1 MYTKIYDDTIIT
13 KYVKYLLS
21 KFNIPIV
28 PFFSPSET
36 SKKMFTKKGGL
47 YIYNSTLY
55 RCDKSGSYET
65 VGDTVGGVRAFTEIC
80 PFVYG
85 AKYDN
90 LTTTRIGDS
99 GAYTPMDHYW
109 LGEYI
114 RTFNAYYNMN
124 LMPFY
129 NCFNGV
135 FVDDVNFT
143 FTFDSEKKKLVPIV
157 EKSSADGYKVCSVP
171 IKFGKEYSIYV
182 DSDTGFEVLPCF
194 YGRNG
199 YLSDRSKMLWQYS
212 SINSGVNSPWIKYY
226 SKFSKPEIIPA
237 IEWKTGTDTSAS
249 NIQESADDCS
259 QYERILRLL
268 IKVPTTNNSSIVVL
282 EGNYS
287 NIVNRSV
294 EGTYSKYNLGTN
306 TNSQSIERYDIIGPL
321 KFNWINDGET
331 YAFTDTLPQYLLL
344 SVISQADT
352 IDENIARVQEYI
364 TSVAHRDYF
373 NKVFKGLYT
382 KGIWNDSMRNYIV
395 SLIMNEDIGSTKVP
409 NIRADVCGYVD
420 VLGEAVVTKGQDV

>member
-21 KFNIPIV
+21 RFNIPII
-28 PFFSPSET
+28 PFFSPSTT
-36 SKKMFTKKGGL
+36 SGKMFTKKGGL
-47 YIYNSTLY
+47 YIYNSKLY
-55 RCDKSGSYET
+55 RCDKSGSHQKI
-65 VGDTVGGVRAFTEIC
+65 DSSSFTEIQ

-85 AKYDN
+85 AKYPN

-143 FTFDSEKKKLVPIV
+143 FTFDSEKKKLVPII

-171 IKFGKEYSIYV
+171 IKFGKEYSIYI

-199 YLSDRSKMLWQYS
+199 YISDKSKILWEKS
-212 SINSGVNSPWIKYY
+212 NINSNASPWIRYY
-226 SKFSKPEIIPA
+226 SKFSKPEILPS
-237 IEWKTGTDTSAS
+237 IEWEEVNTSENTSAT
-249 NIQESADDCS
+249 NIQDTADDCS

-268 IKVPTTNNSSIVVL
+268 IKVPASNTSSIVVL

-287 NIVNRSV
+287 NILKRDV
-294 EGTYSKYNLGTN
+294 EGSYPIPEYTN
-306 TNSQSIERYDIIGPL
+306 GRGSPSNYGRYDLLSPL

-364 TSVAHRDYF
+364 TSAAHRNYF
-373 NKVFKGLYT
+373 NKVFKGTYT
-382 KGIWNDSMRNYIV
+382 KGVWNDSIRNYIF

-409 NIRADVCGYVD
+409 NVRADVCGYVD